1 VRAWIAGKRPLSGL
15 LRAALAVA
23 VAAAVVIAV
32 VYVRAPRAT
41 RVHVGDTAPDFELPA
56 VTDAP
61 PTKLSG
67 NRGGPNLLVFID
79 TRWPGSDAYI
89 RYLERMHRR
98 YFRRGLRTT
107 AVAVD
112 PDPVLVREFVRRN
125 GVTFAVVSDPFAAK
139 LVTSWGTPKD
149 PEAYLLDP
157 ALRVEVV
164 LLERVDWTSPKV
176 RDFLDKHLQP
186 GPPGW

>member
-1 VRAWIAGKRPLSGL
+1 MSAWIAGKRRLSGL
-15 LRAALAVA
+15 LAAALGLAVA
-23 VAAAVVIAV
+23 VAIVIAV

-41 RVHVGDTAPDFELPA
+41 RVQVGDTAPDFELPA

-67 NRGGPNLLVFID
+67 NRGGPTLLVFLD

-112 PDPVLVREFVRRN
+112 RDPALIREFVRRN

-139 LVTSWGTPKD
+139 LDPSWGTPKD

-157 ALRVEVV
+157 SLRVEAV

-176 RDFLDKHLQP
+176 RDFLAKYLQP
-186 GPPGW
+186 GPPGY

>member
-1 VRAWIAGKRPLSGL
+1 VSAWFAGKRRLSGL

-23 VAAAVVIAV
+23 VAAVLVIGV

-41 RVHVGDTAPDFELPA
+41 RVKVGDMAPDFELPS
-56 VTDAP
+56 VVDAP
-61 PTKLSG
+61 PAKLSG
-67 NRGGPNLLVFID
+67 NRGGPVLLLFFD
-79 TRWPGSDAYI
+79 TRWPGSDAYL
-89 RYLERMHRR
+89 RYIERMHRR
-98 YFRRGLRTT
+98 YFRRGLRTM

-112 PDPVLVREFVRRN
+112 RDPALVRDFVRHN
-125 GVTFAVVSDPFAAK
+125 GLTFAVVSDPFAGK
-139 LVTSWGTPKD
+139 LHPSWGTPKD

-157 ALRVEVV
+157 GLRVEGV

-176 RDFLDKHLQP
+176 RDFLTKYLQA